1 MPRPSQNIDQALL
14 ASGRSL
20 YPLHGCSGL
29 SVRQICEHA
38 GVNAGMFHYH
48 FQSKDNYLATLL
60 QGLYE
65 EVFTQLQTQAAQ
77 AGSPKDRLRASLYLL
92 AGLLRSHGNWIGWV
106 WTDAGLGASVATTF
120 LQRNAPRHM
129 GLLMALS
136 QDAEKAGEIAPMPPM
151 QRFGFLMGAVLAP
164 MVLVPAAMRLQFMPP
179 DFSAR
184 AAQDVLSDDGIADRL
199 DRALAA
205 LALTKFSTSK
215 SKSSYEAT

>member
-1 MPRPSQNIDQALL
+1 MP
-14 ASGRSL
+14 
-20 YPLHGCSGL
+20 
-29 SVRQICEHA
+29 
-38 GVNAGMFHYH
+38 
-48 FQSKDNYLATLL
+48 
-60 QGLYE
+60 
-65 EVFTQLQTQAAQ
+65 
-77 AGSPKDRLRASLYLL
+77 
-92 AGLLRSHGNWIGWV
+92 GW
-106 WTDAGLGASVATTF
+106 APSVATTF